1 MHIPK
6 RELLRVLELLFDQYS
21 VVARKGTTDTTE
33 PVPFSADTIFGRY
46 ISGELS
52 ALTDEEVRDI
62 LDVSS
67 RAPQSLATAATINY
81 DLSDGVNAVVTLNQ
95 AGHTLAFSNPLDGM
109 RGQIVVIQDGGGNR
123 TITSYTVTG
132 GSVRF
137 ASGSPPVLSTGLGD
151 TDILEWYYDGTNIH
165 LKTFI
170 ADSS

>member
-21 VVARKGTTDTTE
+21 IVARKGTADVTQ
-33 PVPFSADTIFGRY
+33 PVAFSADSIFGRY

-52 ALTDEEVRDI
+52 ALSEAEVRDVI
-62 LDVSS
+62 DVSP
-67 RAPQSLATAATINY
+67 RAPQLLATAATIDY
-81 DLSDGVNAVVTLNQ
+81 DLDNGVNAVVTLNQ
-95 AGHTLAFSNPLDGM
+95 AGHTLAFDNPMDGM
-109 RGQIVVIQDGGGNR
+109 KGQIVVIQDGGGNR

-132 GSVRF
+132 GSVKF
-137 ASGSPPVLSTGLGD
+137 ASGSLPVLSSGSGD
-151 TDILEWYYDGTNIH
+151 VDVLEWYYDGTNIH